1 MLLAA
6 AYTYY
11 KHRHPS
17 TPPGDNNIVSN
28 DNDDNNNNNNDDLS
42 VDGTS
47 RTRTNSSHSQFESAR
62 GTTAQEHLSR
72 LTRSA
77 RRGGSDLAQQAIFR
91 CTSDTAVTTDTDT
104 SYNRNSSGRTARSS
118 RRRPDKA
125 VASVPLMDQ
134 AGGVGVHS
142 DSSTSGVMQQSALDI
157 MDDVFR
163 PHVREEWINAVFGT
177 DFFAM
182 SSSSSSYQAPTQ
194 GVGLSGIPSYVTY
207 PVTIAGG
214 AANTKVGVT
223 ISRFP
228 LGLYVRKVLPG
239 SEAFFAGISPDSIL
253 VDVSGMAML
262 VEPSRQA
269 LERLW
274 QYEGHFQEST
284 ANNDDVLLDPR
295 NADGGVVPHGNVEKK
310 RAVREPVALTFIKNG
325 ELYTVL
331 MLSNPPWGIS
341 WAPCG
346 NFPLVKRAYSLA
358 ADAGVRPGSLV
369 AAVNGKSFREM
380 DHAATALELRDL
392 FQSGQEIHMTL
403 CFTPAAARTGHYERL
418 SGLDGKR
425 KANQPKPRVT
435 LKTND
440 GVEVKFHPWEYAIGG
455 LCSPDTTL
463 LDTGSG
469 IDGAV
474 QELADRVTAG
484 LVEAPSG
491 LSPRKRS
498 EMKSLSRSSRCP
510 PKVYG
515 PCPTLSSDDL
525 LEKWDPVDALL
536 FCLQFH
542 NVNYDEDNYVAEL
555 SKRADKSQIEILQ
568 SLTLNPNAAEMVGTF
583 LLQFISLIC
592 APDHDDSTLEKDEMK
607 PEFFDTTTTS
617 PSRKNANELTAML
630 LKLSRRNE
638 GFCQRLYFL
647 LRSYISTLE
656 TRRPSVGKDVGSRNL
671 MALLNCLE
679 LLRFAEKQLADR
691 VISSKLPFSGR
702 PSLTDESVASSL
714 AATSVSNSSPDSIPS
729 PPPGVESSPLS
740 AQGSSPEKK
749 GFLGFLRKKQPRK
762 EAKGSFGGGLRNSRS
777 LQKRQNQNTKTTVDE
792 IHRRSE
798 VSMSLA
804 QSPSVMYENM
814 SDFLGELDNIC
825 STIERSLQKSFRQ
838 KIAEWALQPWSETK
852 DSALAKV
859 TADMRESL
867 RQARDDEPQRAIL
880 VNPVESTELLSS
892 IEFDQCY
899 ILPSA
904 HFPLLL
910 TFNVSEQLGSDSIV
924 GRDRIY
930 RTKVELE
937 SIRGS
942 SADMVNRSFVVH
954 GALAGTICESGGSSS
969 TGSDSH
975 VWDKSNTLSFDTRSS
990 WGAPQTLSLR
1000 LSSGQVSAG
1009 STDEE
1014 VGFCWVDLSNLWL
1027 GSEAVNGTST
1037 ATCLVKVYSLHDT
1050 ATFDEHGDLPSDP
1063 HSLCGSFE
1071 LKLKVTTETIDVDSS
1086 QDGVLSRRRML
1097 LYKHD
1102 DDLRQDAFAV
1112 QCIKTCDNILRASGL
1127 DMKMLTFQCIPVGTK
1142 RGFCEWIPSSVPL
1155 SEICQPF
1162 AGSILGNDKRD
1173 TSDDDSSSPSMLSK
1187 AGLTKFESLR
1197 RLGGQQNDSLPR
1209 LGGAS
1214 TTSAYGSFANNPI
1227 QDYLRSV
1234 AYDAESPYLIRKIV
1248 MDTYVKSCAGYSVI
1262 TYILGIGDRH
1272 LDNLLLHSSGSF
1284 FHCDFSFI
1292 LGIDPKTYLPMRIT
1306 DDMIQGMGGKGS
1318 DNYAKFLSLMG
1329 AAFLALRRADAV
1341 RILLSM
1347 VRLMEA
1353 SYLPDISENQ
1363 TTQESIRGLRE
1374 RLRLDLRDDQAV
1386 AFIEQLVETSLS
1398 TKMWIAVDAI
1408 HSIGKKF

>member
-11 KHRHPS
+11 KHRNPS
-17 TPPGDNNIVSN
+17 TPPGDNN
-28 DNDDNNNNNNDDLS
+28 NNNNNGDNNTGNNSEDNNNTNDGNSGGDP
-42 VDGTS
+42 
-47 RTRTNSSHSQFESAR
+47 TR
-62 GTTAQEHLSR
+62 QERLSR

-77 RRGGSDLAQQAIFR
+77 RRGGSDLAQQAFFR
-91 CTSDTAVTTDTDT
+91 CTSDTTDSTEHNN
-104 SYNRNSSGRTARSS
+104 SANRNNSGRTARNRS
-118 RRRPDKA
+118 R
-125 VASVPLMDQ
+125 SMDQ
-134 AGGVGVHS
+134 ASGSGVHVPS
-142 DSSTSGVMQQSALDI
+142 DSSSAGVIPSNDLEME
-157 MDDVFR
+157 DVFR
-163 PHVREEWINAVFGT
+163 PHIREEWINAVFGR
-177 DFFAM
+177 DFFATTDNE
-182 SSSSSSYQAPTQ
+182 SSSPSSSYQVPSQ

-214 AANTKVGVT
+214 TADTKAGVT

-239 SEAFFAGISPDSIL
+239 SEAFFAGISPDSVL

-284 ANNDDVLLDPR
+284 ANNNNDDVLLFDHR
-295 NADGGVVPHGNVEKK
+295 NADGGLVPHGNSENK

-325 ELYTVL
+325 ELYSVL

-380 DHAATALELRDL
+380 DHAETALELRDL
-392 FQSGQEIHMTL
+392 FQSGQEIHLTL

-418 SGLDGKR
+418 SGFDGKR

-455 LCSPDTTL
+455 LCNPNTTL
-463 LDTGSG
+463 LDMGSG

-491 LSPRKRS
+491 MSPRKRAELKAS
-498 EMKSLSRSSRCP
+498 SHSSRCP

-515 PCPTLSSDDL
+515 PCPTLSGDEL
-525 LEKWDPVDALL
+525 LEKWDPIDALL
-536 FCLQFH
+536 FCIQFH
-542 NVNYDEDNYVAEL
+542 NVNYDEDNFVAEL

-592 APDHDDSTLEKDEMK
+592 APDHDSTLETDEKK
-607 PEFFDTTTTS
+607 PEFFDTTTSS

-691 VISSKLPFSGR
+691 VISSKLTFSAR
-702 PSLTDESVASSL
+702 TSLTDESVASSL
-714 AATSVSNSSPDSIPS
+714 AATSVSSSSPDSIPS

-740 AQGSSPEKK
+740 AQGRSPEKK

-762 EAKGSFGGGLRNSRS
+762 EAKGSFGGRSRNSRS
-777 LQKRQNQNTKTTVDE
+777 LQRKQIQNPRTTMDE
-792 IHRRSE
+792 IHRRNE

-825 STIERSLQKSFRQ
+825 SNIERSLQKSFRQ
-838 KIAEWALQPWSETK
+838 KIAEWALQPWSASK

-867 RQARDDEPQRAIL
+867 RRTRDEPERAIL

-910 TFNVSEQLGSDSIV
+910 TFNVTEPRGSDSVV
-924 GRDRIY
+924 GQDRKY
-930 RTKVELE
+930 RTNVKLE

-942 SADMVNRSFVVH
+942 SAEMMHRSFVVH

-969 TGSDSH
+969 TGSNNH
-975 VWDKSNTLSFDTRSS
+975 VWDKFNTLSFETRSS

-1000 LSSGQVSAG
+1000 LSSGQLSAG
-1009 STDEE
+1009 SSDEE

-1037 ATCLVKVYSLHDT
+1037 ATRLVKVYSLDDT
-1050 ATFDEHGDLPSDP
+1050 ATFDEHGDISSDAD
-1063 HSLCGSFE
+1063 SLCGSFE
-1071 LKLKVTTETIDVDSS
+1071 LELKVTTEIIDVDGS

-1127 DMKMLTFQCIPVGTK
+1127 DMKLLTFQCIPVGTK

-1162 AGSILGNDKRD
+1162 AGSILGSNDKREV
-1173 TSDDDSSSPSMLSK
+1173 SDDDSSSPSMLSK

-1209 LGGAS
+1209 LGAAS
-1214 TTSAYGSFANNPI
+1214 TASAYGSFANNPI

-1234 AYDAESPYLIRKIV
+1234 AYDAESPYLIRKNV

-1272 LDNLLLHSSGSF
+1272 LDNLLLHPSGSF

-1318 DNYAKFLSLMG
+1318 DNYVKFLSLMG

-1363 TTQESIRGLRE
+1363 TTQESILGLRE

>member
-11 KHRHPS
+11 KHRNPS
-17 TPPGDNNIVSN
+17 TPPGDNN
-28 DNDDNNNNNNDDLS
+28 NNNNNGDNNTGNNSEDNNNTNDGNSGGDP
-42 VDGTS
+42 
-47 RTRTNSSHSQFESAR
+47 TR
-62 GTTAQEHLSR
+62 QERLSR

-77 RRGGSDLAQQAIFR
+77 RRGGSDLAQQAFFR
-91 CTSDTAVTTDTDT
+91 CTSDTTDSTEHNN
-104 SYNRNSSGRTARSS
+104 SANRNNSGRTARNRS
-118 RRRPDKA
+118 R
-125 VASVPLMDQ
+125 SMDQ
-134 AGGVGVHS
+134 ASGSGVHVPS
-142 DSSTSGVMQQSALDI
+142 DSSSAGVIPSNVLEME
-157 MDDVFR
+157 DVFR
-163 PHVREEWINAVFGT
+163 PHIREEWINAVFGR
-177 DFFAM
+177 DFFATTDNE
-182 SSSSSSYQAPTQ
+182 SSSPSSSYQVPSQ

-214 AANTKVGVT
+214 TADTKAGVT

-239 SEAFFAGISPDSIL
+239 SEAFFAGISPDSVL

-284 ANNDDVLLDPR
+284 ANNNNDDVLLFDHR
-295 NADGGVVPHGNVEKK
+295 NADGGLVPHGNSENK

-325 ELYTVL
+325 ELYSVL

-380 DHAATALELRDL
+380 DHAETALELRDL
-392 FQSGQEIHMTL
+392 FQSGQEIHLTL

-418 SGLDGKR
+418 SGFDGKR

-435 LKTND
+435 LKTDD

-455 LCSPDTTL
+455 LCNPNTTL
-463 LDTGSG
+463 LDMGSG

-491 LSPRKRS
+491 MSPRKRAELKAS
-498 EMKSLSRSSRCP
+498 SHSSRCP

-515 PCPTLSSDDL
+515 PCPTLSGDEL
-525 LEKWDPVDALL
+525 LEKWDPIDALL
-536 FCLQFH
+536 FCIQFH
-542 NVNYDEDNYVAEL
+542 NVNYDEDNFVAEL

-592 APDHDDSTLEKDEMK
+592 APDHDSTLETDEKK
-607 PEFFDTTTTS
+607 PEFFDTTTSS

-691 VISSKLPFSGR
+691 VISSKLTFSAR
-702 PSLTDESVASSL
+702 TSLTDESVASSL
-714 AATSVSNSSPDSIPS
+714 AATSVSSSSPASIPS

-740 AQGSSPEKK
+740 AQGRSPEKK

-762 EAKGSFGGGLRNSRS
+762 EAKGSFGGRSRNSRS
-777 LQKRQNQNTKTTVDE
+777 LQRKQIQNPRTTMDE
-792 IHRRSE
+792 IHRRNE

-825 STIERSLQKSFRQ
+825 SNIERSLQKSFRQ
-838 KIAEWALQPWSETK
+838 KIAEWALQPWSASK

-867 RQARDDEPQRAIL
+867 RRTRDEPERAIL

-910 TFNVSEQLGSDSIV
+910 TFNVTEPRGSDSVV
-924 GRDRIY
+924 GQDRKY
-930 RTKVELE
+930 RTNVKLE

-942 SADMVNRSFVVH
+942 SAEMMHRSFVVH

-969 TGSDSH
+969 TGSNNH
-975 VWDKSNTLSFDTRSS
+975 VWDKFNTLSFETRSS

-1000 LSSGQVSAG
+1000 LSSGQLSAG
-1009 STDEE
+1009 SSDEE

-1037 ATCLVKVYSLHDT
+1037 ATRLVKVYSLDDT
-1050 ATFDEHGDLPSDP
+1050 ATFDEHGDISSDAD
-1063 HSLCGSFE
+1063 SLCGSFE
-1071 LKLKVTTETIDVDSS
+1071 LELKVTTEIIDVDGS

-1127 DMKMLTFQCIPVGTK
+1127 DMKLLTFQCIPVGTK

-1162 AGSILGNDKRD
+1162 AGSILGSNDKREV
-1173 TSDDDSSSPSMLSK
+1173 SDDDSSSPSMLSK

-1209 LGGAS
+1209 LGAAS
-1214 TTSAYGSFANNPI
+1214 TASAYGSFANNPI

-1234 AYDAESPYLIRKIV
+1234 AYDAESPYLIRKNV

-1272 LDNLLLHSSGSF
+1272 LDNLLLHPSGSF

-1318 DNYAKFLSLMG
+1318 DNYVKFLSLMG

-1363 TTQESIRGLRE
+1363 TTQESILGLRE